1 VPSEPIGEGLNSY
14 VYYVVGYTYAADG
27 VFGHY
32 TYDKWTKLPAV
43 RPEHIMVARQI
54 KKLFSGELDAPV
66 NSYPPFPGNEG
77 EYLAA
82 QIARISRGATLAVEG
97 LYYEQTDE
105 ATEVVT
111 VMKKTGAVGEEPF
124 EVKPSGPDG
133 LSGEE
138 TYKTMWVHHPLY
150 PSILSKMGRCSWPVK
165 PLAEGEEE
173 PPEDEE
179 KEEGEARFKSLEEEV
194 PIGEVPGFST
204 RLATP
209 ILGNMSPAVISSN
222 RWIGAYTI
230 ALESKC
236 VSVYVGNG
244 VKYTGTSAFQ
254 VAMPPALPAECSDF
268 LPGEEGSEEPGPARP
283 GMQEQTDEPMPDPFL
298 VVDGT
303 AEEGE
308 GEEETG

>member
-1 VPSEPIGEGLNSY
+1 ME
-14 VYYVVGYTYAADG
+14 A
-27 VFGHY
+27 
-32 TYDKWTKLPAV
+32 
-43 RPEHIMVARQI
+43 
-54 KKLFSGELDAPV
+54 
-66 NSYPPFPGNEG
+66 

-82 QIARISRGATLAVEG
+82 QIARISHGATLTVEG
-97 LYYEQTDE
+97 LYFEQTDE
-105 ATEVVT
+105 VTEAVT
-111 VMKKTGAVGEEPF
+111 IVKKTGAAGEEPF

-138 TYKTMWVHHPLY
+138 TFKTMWVHHPLY
-150 PSILSKMGRCSWPVK
+150 PSILAKMGRCTWPVK

-179 KEEGEARFKSLEEEV
+179 KEEGEPNFKTLEEES
-194 PIGEVPGFST
+194 PIGSVPAFSA

-209 ILGNMSPAVISSN
+209 VLGNFSPAVISSN
-222 RWIGAYTI
+222 RWIGSHAI

-236 VSVYVGNG
+236 VNVYVGNG
-244 VKYTGTSAFQ
+244 VKYTGSAAFQ
-254 VAMPPALPAECSDF
+254 VAMPPALPAECSEL
-268 LPGEEGSEEPGPARP
+268 LPGEEGSEEPGAPRP
-283 GMQEQTDEPMPDPFL
+283 GMSEAVDEPMPDPFL